1 MENKPPVPY
10 RVLVVE
16 DNPNDQELLRHQLR
30 KTQLGNHILFL
41 SDPRKALSLLT
52 EPGSALLRQALV
64 ALFLDVN
71 LPHMSGI
78 DLLRQLRKVEGLDAI
93 PVIVMTSSPHTET
106 LAACKELDV
115 AYVAEK
121 PVTASQFSKVLA
133 DLFHQQ
139 QSTAA

>member
-1 MENKPPVPY
+1 MESRSSVPI

-30 KTQLGNHILFL
+30 KTPLGDHILFL
-41 SDPRKALSLLT
+41 SDPRKALTLLT
-52 EPGSALLRQALV
+52 GPDSAPLRLALV

-71 LPHMSGI
+71 LPYMSGI
-78 DLLRQLRKVEGLDAI
+78 DLLRKLRKVERLDAI
-93 PVIVMTSSPHTET
+93 PVIVMTSSPHPDT

-121 PVTASQFSKVLA
+121 PVTVSQFSKVLA

-139 QSTAA
+139 QSAAA